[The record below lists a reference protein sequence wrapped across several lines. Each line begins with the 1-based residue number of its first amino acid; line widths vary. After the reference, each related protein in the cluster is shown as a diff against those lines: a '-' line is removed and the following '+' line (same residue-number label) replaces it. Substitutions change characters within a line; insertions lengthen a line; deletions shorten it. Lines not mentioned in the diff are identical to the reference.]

1 MIRFRKEPVMPTG
14 APNVTVEPAR
24 GTAANMAA
32 MTNRLGL
39 DTVPAAWPTG
49 ISQLALTINACQ
61 HCDAF
66 EVCTDWLV
74 RAPRIIAV
82 PPAFCP
88 NASAFKE
95 AKEKK
100 KD

>member
-1 MIRFRKEPVMPTG
+1 MFRFRKEPVMPTG
-14 APNVTVEPAR
+14 APNAELPR
-24 GTAANMAA
+24 GTANMAA
-32 MTNRLGL
+32 MTDRLGL
-39 DTVPAAWPTG
+39 GTVPAAWPTG
-49 ISQLALTINACQ
+49 VSQLALTINACQ

-66 EVCTDWLV
+66 EVCTDWLA
-74 RAPRIIAV
+74 RAPGVIAV

-88 NASAFKE
+88 NTQAFKE